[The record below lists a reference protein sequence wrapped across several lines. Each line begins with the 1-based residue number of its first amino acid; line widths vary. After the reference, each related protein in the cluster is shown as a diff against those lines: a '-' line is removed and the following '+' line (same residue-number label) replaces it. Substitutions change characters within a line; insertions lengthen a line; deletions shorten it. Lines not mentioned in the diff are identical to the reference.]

1 MLQVFRW
8 NLKVKS
14 DWKESRGSEQEWPL
28 DVIFS
33 ATTLRSVGTFSKD
46 DGLRIMVDTFIH
58 YNVGFLYYFR
68 AGDNNEMMAL
78 LVSLPAPH
86 PPFLCVNESALDWL
100 RSGICI
106 RVTTVRM
113 RHGAYCCR
121 PELES
126 GGEGHRLDT
135 KTPPGLDGNPSETE
149 KKQNNSY
156 FFRTT
161 WKIHFY

>member
-1 MLQVFRW
+1 MKGKQ
-8 NLKVKS
+8 K
-14 DWKESRGSEQEWPL
+14 DEQEWPL

-46 DGLRIMVDTFIH
+46 HGLEIMVDAFIH
-58 YNVGFLYYFR
+58 VNVAFPYYFR
-68 AGDNNEMMAL
+68 PADNNEVVAL
-78 LVSLPAPH
+78 LAYLPTPH

-106 RVTTVRM
+106 RADTVRM

-126 GGEGHRLDT
+126 GGRGTD
-135 KTPPGLDGNPSETE
+135 
-149 KKQNNSY
+149 
-156 FFRTT
+156 
-161 WKIHFY
+161 